1 MQRSRFPQRF
11 AAWLAMFAILLA
23 ALAPTV
29 SHATAAARGG
39 ASWMEICTSAGP
51 AMIRVADDQAPGV
64 PAGNDQGIHLE
75 HCAFCLTHA
84 GAFAL
89 PAAALAA
96 LPVITGSDSPP
107 LLFHRAPRPLFV
119 WAAGQPRAPPSAS

>member
-1 MQRSRFPQRF
+1 
-11 AAWLAMFAILLA
+11 MFAILLA

-29 SHATAAARGG
+29 SHAMAAAKGG

-51 AMIRVADDQAPGV
+51 AMIQVADDQAPGV
-64 PAGNDQGIHLE
+64 PADGNQGAHLE

-84 GAFAL
+84 GSFAL
-89 PAAALAA
+89 PAAALPA
-96 LPVITGSDSPP
+96 LPVAIASDSPP

-119 WAAGQPRAPPSAS
+119 WAAGQPRAPPAIS